1 MPVLEG
7 KMEERDRKLA
17 NRRIRRRRNELIIKC
32 IISLLVLI
40 VIILSVILIKEVAI
54 PELTKKKETKRRMAT
69 EAVQT
74 EEGTVIPDGQ
84 EQDASQGMAAS
95 QGATV
100 SQSTAASG
108 TEEEMIAAADYMA
121 AQYDY
126 DGAIAYLQS
135 SDVYTGSQAMQ
146 DAVAGYENTKA
157 TCTAYPLDQI
167 THVFFHTMIKDTS
180 KAFDGDSKE
189 AGYNQVMTTMSEFE
203 GIMQSMYEKGYVMVS
218 LHDMCKVNSDGTVSR
233 GEILLPPGKKA
244 FVLSQDDVS
253 YYHYMD
259 GDGFAQK
266 LIVDENGEVKN
277 TYVEEDGSISVGD
290 YDMVPWID
298 TFVKEHPDFSYHGH
312 KGILALTGY
321 EGVLGYRTDE
331 VYRTKEAGR
340 ITEYQQKFF
349 DDNPDFDEAAW
360 QNEVDQAKHVAS
372 VMRENGW
379 EFASHTWGH
388 ISPQA
393 AGIDK
398 LKTDTQRW
406 LDNVETV
413 VGDTDVI
420 IFAFGA
426 DIGDWQP
433 YTSDNEYFTYLKS
446 QGFNIFCNVDSS
458 QYWVQFGDTFMRQG
472 RRNLD
477 GYRMYYNP
485 DMLSDLFDVNSVWD
499 SSRPTPVPEM

>member
-1 MPVLEG
+1 
-7 KMEERDRKLA
+7 MEERDLKLHQ
-17 NRRIRRRRNELIIKC
+17 RRQQRRRNELIVKC

-40 VIILSVILIKEVAI
+40 VVVLVVILIKDVAV
-54 PELTKKKETKRRMAT
+54 PQLTGKNKKEPRNYLEQLQGSSMSAGGQVSDGTAGNVPAAVGTEAELIAKADRMA
-69 EAVQT
+69 
-74 EEGTVIPDGQ
+74 
-84 EQDASQGMAAS
+84 M
-95 QGATV
+95 
-100 SQSTAASG
+100 
-108 TEEEMIAAADYMA
+108 
-121 AQYDY
+121 QYDY
-126 DGAIAYLQS
+126 DGAISYLKS
-135 SDVYTGSQAMQ
+135 AEGYTASQNLQ
-146 DAVAGYENTKA
+146 NAVAGYENTKSS
-157 TCTAYPLDQI
+157 CSSYPLDQI
-167 THVFFHTMIKDTS
+167 THVFFHTMIRDNS

-189 AGYNQVMTTMSEFE
+189 GGYNQVMTTMSEFA

-218 LHDMCKVNSDGTVSR
+218 LHDMCTVNSDGTVTR
-233 GEILLPPGKKA
+233 GEIRLPPGKTP

-266 LIVDENGEVKN
+266 LIVDENGDVKN
-277 TYVEEDGSISVGD
+277 TYIEDDGSISVGD

-312 KGILALTGY
+312 KGIIALTGY

-340 ITEYQQKFF
+340 VTEYQQKFL
-349 DDNPDFDEAAW
+349 NEHPDFDEAAW
-360 QNEVDQAKHVAS
+360 QKEVTEAQKVAEA
-372 VMRENGW
+372 MKANGW

-393 AGIDK
+393 TGIDGVMK
-398 LKTDTQRW
+398 DTDRW
-406 LDNVETV
+406 LNNVATV

-426 DIGDWQP
+426 DIGGWQP
-433 YTSDNEYFTYLKS
+433 YTSDNPYFSYLKEK
-446 QGFNIFCNVDSS
+446 GFNIYCNVDSS
-458 QYWVQFGDTFMRQG
+458 KNWVQFGDNYMRQG

-485 DMLSDLFDVNSVWD
+485 EMLSDLFDVSSVWD
-499 SSRPTPVPEM
+499 NARPTPVPEM